1 MSVQEHSSNIE
12 AWKNGPWAVGK
23 KDVKAPVR
31 VSELWIHPVK
41 VPCFTCVLSH
51 HQIIIKAVF

>member
-23 KDVKAPVR
+23 QDVKGPVR

-41 VPCFTCVLSH
+41 VPCFTCVLSRY
-51 HQIIIKAVF
+51 